1 MKNAAEIKFGA
12 FNPRQNLPSNIA
24 RKRGE
29 SNFVAAF
36 QRMYISNQAGKGIGG
51 RYFALS
57 GYGIADFVWMDL
69 GGTTFQPLDENRVPK
84 LFAFEMKL
92 KDWKRALTQAYR
104 YSYFADKSFV
114 VMPPDVI
121 NSNKLNLELFRTLD
135 IGFII
140 FDSKT
145 SSISILHEP
154 QNHKPR
160 NTNAKLRAVGL
171 FANRLKLR
179 QENKLI

>member
-1 MKNAAEIKFGA
+1 
-12 FNPRQNLPSNIA
+12 
-24 RKRGE
+24 
-29 SNFVAAF
+29 
-36 QRMYISNQAGKGIGG
+36 
-51 RYFALS
+51 
-57 GYGIADFVWMDL
+57 MDL

-114 VMPPDVI
+114 VMPPNVI

-145 SSISILHEP
+145 L
-154 QNHKPR
+154 
-160 NTNAKLRAVGL
+160 L
-171 FANRLKLR
+171 FQYCMSLKTINL
-179 QENKLI
+179 EIPTLNYVL